1 MALHLF
7 HQQRDAAVA
16 PALAAAPETL
26 AELLR
31 AADDAAQE
39 MQLDAASLLPFQ
51 TSFEHFAPAYL
62 EWLAT
67 RESQG
72 HCWQSGEADFSAAPE
87 VLAPQRMAGRIDRI
101 DLGPAGAFQIIDYKT
116 SGGAALKRRVG
127 QPLEDTQLPFYAAL
141 LMGASPG
148 AEVAASY
155 LTLDDNNSPVEV
167 PHPGVADTA
176 ATMLAGL
183 ANDFAALRAGAAMPA
198 LGEGEVCGYCEM
210 RGLCRRD
217 HWLPVS

>member
-1 MALHLF
+1 MLN
-7 HQQRDAAVA
+7 
-16 PALAAAPETL
+16 
-26 AELLR
+26 
-31 AADDAAQE
+31 
-39 MQLDAASLLPFQ
+39 
-51 TSFEHFAPAYL
+51 Y
-62 EWLAT
+62 W
-67 RESQG
+67 
-72 HCWQSGEADFSAAPE
+72 
-87 VLAPQRMAGRIDRI
+87 
-101 DLGPAGAFQIIDYKT
+101 
-116 SGGAALKRRVG
+116 
-127 QPLEDTQLPFYAAL
+127 
-141 LMGASPG
+141 GASPG